1 LGDGA
6 AFAEPRCAQ
15 ALPLRYVRSNGVD
28 VSSRRENSFARITL
42 VAGRRNLQCAIISEM
57 AANRH
62 DDVLG
67 SLPRSRPHRR
77 SAKRAARPD
86 ARPADRQDSVVAEA
100 HRAPPGAAEPLPA
113 RETPASNRSELLGI
127 AVQAAAEVTEIG
139 LSLTAR
145 AIRSALERLPR
156 P

>member
-86 ARPADRQDSVVAEA
+86 AGPSARPDSTLAEQ
-100 HRAPPGAAEPLPA
+100 PGAAPGAEPPPVRELPG
-113 RETPASNRSELLGI
+113 SNRSELLST
-127 AVQAAAEVTEIG
+127 AVQAAAEVAEIG

-145 AIRSALERLPR
+145 AIRSILERLPR